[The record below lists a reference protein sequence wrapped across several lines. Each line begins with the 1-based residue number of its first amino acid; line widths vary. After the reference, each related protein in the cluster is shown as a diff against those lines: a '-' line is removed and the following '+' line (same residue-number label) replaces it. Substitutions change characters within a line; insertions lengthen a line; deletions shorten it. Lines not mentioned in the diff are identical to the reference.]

1 MRILRTALGSL
12 LLVAALG
19 ACTSEDDEPYQASIG
34 TNERTERLDALGFA
48 IVTDGE
54 GNGRVVGTLLN
65 TTDEPAALVSAEVD
79 SERGPVTAAVLEE
92 EIDLPPG
99 EPVELARVPAVSVQA
114 DDLPVGFFV
123 ELTLELDGGS
133 TVDLLVPVEPQ
144 EGPYA
149 EIEVV
154 TPPDGDVTP

>member
-54 GNGRVVGTLLN
+54 GNGRV
-65 TTDEPAALVSAEVD
+65 
-79 SERGPVTAAVLEE
+79 
-92 EIDLPPG
+92 
-99 EPVELARVPAVSVQA
+99 
-114 DDLPVGFFV
+114 
-123 ELTLELDGGS
+123 ELTLELDDGS

>member
-123 ELTLELDGGS
+123 ELTLGLDDGS

-149 EIEVV
+149 EIEVEV
-154 TPPDGDVTP
+154 PPDGDVSP

>member
-1 MRILRTALGSL
+1 MRVLRTVLGSL
-12 LLVAALG
+12 LLVTGLAG
-19 ACTSEDDEPYQASIG
+19 CTSEDEDPYQASIG
-34 TNERTERLDALGFA
+34 TNERTEELDALGFA

-65 TTDEPAALVSAEVD
+65 TTDEPASLVSAEVEA
-79 SERGPVTAAVLEE
+79 ERGPVTAAVLEE
-92 EIDLPPG
+92 GVALPPG
-99 EPVELARVPAVSVQA
+99 EPVELARVPAVAVQA

-123 ELTLELDGGS
+123 ELTLGLDDGT

-149 EIEVV
+149 EIEVEA
-154 TPPDGDVTP
+154 PPDGDVTP

>member
-34 TNERTERLDALGFA
+34 PNERTERLDALGFA

-79 SERGPVTAAVLEE
+79 SERGPVTAALLEE

-123 ELTLELDGGS
+123 ELTLELDDGS